1 MGLWRTGDPCGHWP
15 TRGTRR
21 RWTSFADLAEERGD
35 VDALNELLDEGC
47 ERAGE
52 HPTRRAVAASD
63 LLELQRIRDAGYDEA
78 GDELDRLLD

>member
-1 MGLWRTGDPCGHWP
+1 M
-15 TRGTRR
+15 
-21 RWTSFADLAEERGD
+21 
-35 VDALNELLDEGC
+35 DEGC